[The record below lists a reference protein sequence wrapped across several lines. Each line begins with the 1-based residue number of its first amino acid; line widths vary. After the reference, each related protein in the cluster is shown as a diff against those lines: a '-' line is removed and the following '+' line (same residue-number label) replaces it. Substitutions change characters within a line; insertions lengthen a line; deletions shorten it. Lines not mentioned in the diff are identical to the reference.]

1 MNNFVKSH
9 GLGNDYIVLDIE
21 KINFKLTPKLIKKIC
36 HRNYGIGSDGILL
49 LIKSRKADF
58 GLKIFNPDG
67 TEAEKSGNG
76 LRIFSKFLFDYKYT
90 KKKSFSIE
98 TKGGVV
104 KSEVKTKNNKVELVK
119 VEMGTAI
126 FEPKEI
132 PVSIKKEVVLKEK
145 LKIKNKVL
153 TFSSVSIGNPHCVI
167 FTNSLSAKTTIEL
180 GEIIEKHKIFPSR
193 TNVQFAKILS
203 KKEVMIEIWERG
215 AGYTLASGSSSCGVV
230 AVGFKLGLL
239 GEKVRVIMP
248 GGILNIEID
257 NNYNIIMQG
266 PVEEICSGELS
277 FK

>member
-49 LIKSRKADF
+49 LIKSIKADF

-104 KSEVKTKNNKVELVK
+104 RSEVKTKNSKVELVK

-126 FEPKEI
+126 FEAKKI
-132 PVSIKKEVVLKEK
+132 PVYTKKEVVLKEK

-167 FTNSLSAKTTIEL
+167 FTNSLSAKTAIEL

-203 KKEVMIEIWERG
+203 KKEVMVEIWERG
-215 AGYTLASGSSSCGVV
+215 AGLTKACGTAACATAVSGYINELIEKRVDIEFSLG
-230 AVGFKLGLL
+230 KLS
-239 GEKVRVIMP
+239 IS
-248 GGILNIEID
+248 ID
-257 NNYNIIMQG
+257 ENNSVHMKG
-266 PVEEICSGELS
+266 PVSDIVNIDIKL
-277 FK
+277 

>member
-49 LIKSRKADF
+49 LIKSKKADF

-126 FEPKEI
+126 FE
-132 PVSIKKEVVLKEK
+132 
-145 LKIKNKVL
+145 
-153 TFSSVSIGNPHCVI
+153 
-167 FTNSLSAKTTIEL
+167 
-180 GEIIEKHKIFPSR
+180 
-193 TNVQFAKILS
+193 
-203 KKEVMIEIWERG
+203 
-215 AGYTLASGSSSCGVV
+215 
-230 AVGFKLGLL
+230 
-239 GEKVRVIMP
+239 
-248 GGILNIEID
+248 
-257 NNYNIIMQG
+257 
-266 PVEEICSGELS
+266 
-277 FK
+277 